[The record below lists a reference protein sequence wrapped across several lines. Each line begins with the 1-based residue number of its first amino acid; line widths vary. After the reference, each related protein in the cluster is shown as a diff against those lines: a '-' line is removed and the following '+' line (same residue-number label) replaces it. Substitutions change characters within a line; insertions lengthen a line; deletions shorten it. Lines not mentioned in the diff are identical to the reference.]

1 MDTLIYYMYVI
12 VDFRI
17 LIKKFQSRK
26 VKKNSK
32 QKIINKIS
40 KKKTWENP
48 KKSNLL
54 FVLTIFVERDGERRS
69 NRNLFLISLVLVVL
83 AEETSTTWSSNV
95 KMKKGL
101 KTLQQMKKK
110 S

>member
-1 MDTLIYYMYVI
+1 METMDTLIYYMYVI

-17 LIKKFQSRK
+17 LIKKIQSWK
-26 VKKNSK
+26 LKKNSK

-40 KKKTWENP
+40 KKKV
-48 KKSNLL
+48 KKSKKKSTLL
-54 FVLTIFVERDGERRS
+54 FVLTIFVERELRS

-95 KMKKGL
+95 KMKEGL
-101 KTLQQMKKK
+101 KNLTTNEK

>member
-1 MDTLIYYMYVI
+1 MYVI

-40 KKKTWENP
+40 KKHEKTQ
-48 KKSNLL
+48 KNL
-54 FVLTIFVERDGERRS
+54 IFC
-69 NRNLFLISLVLVVL
+69 LY
-83 AEETSTTWSSNV
+83 
-95 KMKKGL
+95 
-101 KTLQQMKKK
+101 
-110 S
+110 

>member
-40 KKKTWENP
+40 KNHEKTQ
-48 KKSNLL
+48 KKSNFL

-83 AEETSTTWSSNV
+83 AEETSTT
-95 KMKKGL
+95 
-101 KTLQQMKKK
+101 
-110 S
+110 

>member
-40 KKKTWENP
+40 KNHEKTQ
-48 KKSNLL
+48 KKSNFL
-54 FVLTIFVERDGERRS
+54 FVLTIFVERDGESRS

-83 AEETSTTWSSNV
+83 AEETSTT
-95 KMKKGL
+95 
-101 KTLQQMKKK
+101 
-110 S
+110 

>member
-17 LIKKFQSRK
+17 LINKKFQSRK

-40 KKKTWENP
+40 KKKHEKTQ
-48 KKSNLL
+48 KNL
-54 FVLTIFVERDGERRS
+54 IFC
-69 NRNLFLISLVLVVL
+69 LY
-83 AEETSTTWSSNV
+83 
-95 KMKKGL
+95 
-101 KTLQQMKKK
+101 
-110 S
+110 